1 MKAKWQ
7 IFILLLIVLIEVPIL
22 SAQSKKDQRAE
33 AVSNVI
39 RSKNYKIYMETYIS
53 PYRGRLIEL
62 NYLDSIEIKNDS
74 VFSDLFFIEE
84 SDIPYSGRGNEL
96 RFQVPLKNYTMDIDR
111 KGNVHISFSVRTK
124 VDKFSF
130 KIVVYVDGRTVVNV
144 FMLNHQSV
152 SFLGKL
158 NM

>member
-74 VFSDLFFIEE
+74 VF
-84 SDIPYSGRGNEL
+84 
-96 RFQVPLKNYTMDIDR
+96 
-111 KGNVHISFSVRTK
+111 
-124 VDKFSF
+124 
-130 KIVVYVDGRTVVNV
+130 
-144 FMLNHQSV
+144 
-152 SFLGKL
+152 
-158 NM
+158 